1 MLLSNKKLTTEEK
14 IAKSK
19 LYAENME
26 KTQNRLKDMRE
37 AKRKLDVEIAEE
49 LERVYIVNMQE
60 LGKHTAEKIGEGFS
74 LEEYVEIVDSIFTL
88 DEAEDSIKSEREKL
102 KHKTEKAETDKSD
115 YNSADEKTIVAET
128 EFANET
134 ACSDEDC
141 VSA

>member
-1 MLLSNKKLTTEEK
+1 MSNKKLTTEEK

-37 AKRKLDVEIAEE
+37 AKRKLDAEIAEE
-49 LERVYIVNMQE
+49 LERAYIVNMQE

-74 LEEYVEIVDSIFTL
+74 LEEYTEIVDCIFTL
-88 DEAEDSIKSEREKL
+88 DEATDYVKSEREKQRM
-102 KHKTEKAETDKSD
+102 KAENEKA
-115 YNSADEKTIVAET
+115 
-128 EFANET
+128 ANDVLEDET
-134 ACSDEDC
+134 ACSDADC

>member
-1 MLLSNKKLTTEEK
+1 MSNKKLTTEEK
-14 IAKSK
+14 IEKSK
-19 LYAENME
+19 GYVDELARLRERI
-26 KTQNRLKDMRE
+26 KTVQS
-37 AKRKLDVEIAEE
+37 AKKKLDSEIYEE
-49 LERVYIVNMQE
+49 LERAYIVNMQE
-60 LGKHTAEKIGEGFS
+60 LGKHTAGKIGEGFS
-74 LEEYVEIVDSIFTL
+74 LEEYIEIVDSIFTL
-88 DEAEDSIKSEREKL
+88 DEAEDFIKSEREKL